1 MGAQDRKL
9 LEENW
14 SRIRGSMQGLQ
25 SGKKSFGIMRVA
37 KIKTLGNMGASLSH
51 TFRERETPN
60 ADPERMKDN
69 TVLVGG
75 TTTKEVLADWHYRA
89 PEKIRSNAVHGLEYF
104 IGGSPEKLQ
113 SMSREDQ
120 DAYFKDALDWIKHR
134 HGEENVL
141 SAVVHRDETTP
152 HMSVMTIPL
161 DERGKLNARSFV
173 GNKKALS
180 DLQSDFAEKV
190 SEQYGLRRGIKG
202 SVARHERVQR
212 VYGAYSDKTDAVDI
226 PERLRGSLLGSGKE
240 SDAEWHARATEAATA
255 RVRALMLEMMERDRV
270 SDTKIN
276 LSNQMIETLEG
287 MVTSLG
293 DELVGLKEELDAE
306 RETAAETAY
315 QNRRL
320 ETSLSLAG
328 MTDKAEAA
336 VRIYTGVEKRVL
348 SGDLKAL
355 KEAAGSPERVNLVV
369 QVYNCALPPG
379 TPLTEDQQRFR
390 NALVSVRDELNKQNK
405 ADNVSELEALPPT
418 LPYTRLV
425 LKRMREDRTA
435 SPIKSTAER
444 EAFLDEIEDALS
456 DDGLTALRDGKS
468 DVLAPILS
476 GQLEEAEQL
485 RLALAYYQQTDVEI
499 PNHALRS
506 VVDRLV
512 DVEEPETHTHKDR
525 GSIH

>member
-113 SMSREDQ
+113 SMNREDQ
-120 DAYFKDALDWIKHR
+120 DAYFKDALDWIKDR

-190 SEQYGLRRGIKG
+190 SEPYGLRRGIKG

-212 VYGAYSDKTDAVDI
+212 VYGAYTDKTDAVDI
-226 PERLRGSLLGSGKE
+226 PERVRGSLLGTGKE

-287 MVTSLG
+287 MVTSL
-293 DELVGLKEELDAE
+293 KEDLNAE
-306 RETAAETAY
+306 RETAAEVAY
-315 QNRRL
+315 QNQRL
-320 ETSLSLAG
+320 KTSLSLAG

-336 VRIYTGVEKRVL
+336 IQTYTRLEERVRV
-348 SGDLKAL
+348 GDLKLVKDAV
-355 KEAAGSPERVNLVV
+355 GSDEKLSGIADVF
-369 QVYNCALPPG
+369 YNAFPDG
-379 TPLTEDQQRFR
+379 TPLTDEQARFQS
-390 NALVSVRDELNKQNK
+390 ALHSVLPD
-405 ADNVSELEALPPT
+405 DNETEAT
-418 LPYTRLV
+418 ALPYTQLV
-425 LKRMREDRTA
+425 LERMREDCTA
-435 SPIKSTAER
+435 SPLNSIAER
-444 EAFLDEIEDALS
+444 SAFVDEIEDALS
-456 DDGLTALRDGKS
+456 DEDLTALRDGNS
-468 DVLAPILS
+468 VVLAPVLG
-476 GQLEEAEQL
+476 GQLEEVEQL
-485 RLALAYYQQTDVEI
+485 RLALAYYQQTDTEI
-499 PNHALRS
+499 PSHALRS

-512 DVEEPETHTHKDR
+512 DVEEPETHTHRDR
-525 GSIH
+525 GLIH

>member
-1 MGAQDRKL
+1 MGAQDRQL

-120 DAYFKDALDWIKHR
+120 DAYFNDALDWIKER
-134 HGEENVL
+134 HGEKNVL
-141 SAVVHRDETTP
+141 SAVIHRDETTP

-226 PERLRGSLLGSGKE
+226 PERLRGSLLGAGKE

-293 DELVGLKEELDAE
+293 DELAEVKGELDAE

-336 VRIYTGVEKRVL
+336 IQTYTRLEERVRV
-348 SGDLKAL
+348 GDLKLVKDAV
-355 KEAAGSPERVNLVV
+355 GSDEKLSGIADVF
-369 QVYNCALPPG
+369 YNAFPDG
-379 TPLTEDQQRFR
+379 TPLTDDQARFQS
-390 NALVSVRDELNKQNK
+390 ALHSVLPDDDET
-405 ADNVSELEALPPT
+405 EAT
-418 LPYTRLV
+418 ALPYTQLV
-425 LKRMREDRTA
+425 LERMREDRTA
-435 SPIKSTAER
+435 SPLNSIAER
-444 EAFLDEIEDALS
+444 RAFLDEIEDALS
-456 DDGLTALRDGKS
+456 DEDLIALRAGNS
-468 DVLAPILS
+468 DVLAPILG

-485 RLALAYYQQTDVEI
+485 RLALAYYQQTDMEI

-506 VVDRLV
+506 VADRLV
-512 DVEEPETHTHKDR
+512 DVEEPETHSHRDR
-525 GSIH
+525 GPIH

>member
-60 ADPERMKDN
+60 ADPERIKDN

-120 DAYFKDALDWIKHR
+120 DSYFKDALNWIKER

-190 SEQYGLRRGIKG
+190 SEQYGLRRGIRG

-212 VYGAYSDKTDAVDI
+212 VYGAYTDKTDAVDI
-226 PERLRGSLLGSGKE
+226 PERLRGSLLGAGKE

-276 LSNQMIETLEG
+276 LSNQMIETLEA

-293 DELVGLKEELDAE
+293 DELAGLKKELDGE
-306 RETAAETAY
+306 RETAAEATY

-320 ETSLSLAG
+320 ETSLSLAS

-336 VRIYTGVEKRVL
+336 VRIYTGVEERVL
-348 SGDLKAL
+348 AGDLKVL

-369 QVYNCALPPG
+369 QVYNCALPPD

-390 NALVSVRDELNKQNK
+390 NALISVRDEINKQNK
-405 ADNVSELEALPPT
+405 ADTVSEVEASSPA

-425 LKRMREDRTA
+425 LERMREDRTA
-435 SPIKSTAER
+435 PPLNGPAER
-444 EAFLDEIEDALS
+444 RAFLDEIEDTLS
-456 DDGLTALRDGKS
+456 DDDLTALRDGAS
-468 DVLAPILS
+468 TVLAPIL
-476 GQLEEAEQL
+476 GDQMEEADQL
-485 RLALAYYQQTDVEI
+485 RLTLAYYQQTDAEI

-506 VVDRLV
+506 VVDRLA
-512 DVEEPETHTHKDR
+512 DVEEPETHTHRDR
-525 GSIH
+525 GLIH